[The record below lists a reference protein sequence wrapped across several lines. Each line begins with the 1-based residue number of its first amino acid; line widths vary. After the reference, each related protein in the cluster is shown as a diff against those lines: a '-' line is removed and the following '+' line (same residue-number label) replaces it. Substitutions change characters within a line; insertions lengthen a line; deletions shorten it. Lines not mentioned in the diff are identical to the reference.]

1 MALFLFT
8 KLTLLNKQR
17 LNYQSVSC
25 HELEIQRQTYTHI
38 NRIYRAVANAPN
50 CINVIEAY
58 NSGFKPDSG
67 GIN

>member
-8 KLTLLNKQR
+8 NLKLLYKQR

-25 HELEIQRQTYTHI
+25 HESEFQRQTYTHI
-38 NRIYRAVANAPN
+38 NRIYRAVSNAPN

-58 NSGFKPDSG
+58 NSGFKPTG
-67 GIN
+67 GGVN